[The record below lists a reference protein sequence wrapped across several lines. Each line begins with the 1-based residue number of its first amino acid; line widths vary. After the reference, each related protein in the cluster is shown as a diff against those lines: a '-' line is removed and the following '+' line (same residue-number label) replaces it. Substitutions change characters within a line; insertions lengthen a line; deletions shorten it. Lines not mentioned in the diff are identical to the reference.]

1 MRTIVALALGGALLS
16 TACGN
21 AASPA
26 PSDGASAVATPASTP
41 VESASAA
48 AATDAEA
55 RVLANVRSDIESTCA
70 PLRTDL
76 PPSAVAAITC
86 TPESDVA
93 ASVTVSM
100 FASQKALLAAYKAW
114 LKAQGIETRS
124 HQGSCLARK
133 ASEGAYTPGD
143 DGAKL
148 IPHRSACYVDGDG
161 KAHYVATVPK
171 VGLIEVVG
179 KGGKIPALEDWAW
192 LGNQDQPGGPT
203 VWGANGPIVMEG

>member
-1 MRTIVALALGGALLS
+1 MRTIVALALGGALCLA
-16 TACGN
+16 ACGSS
-21 AASPA
+21 ASPS
-26 PSDGASAVATPASTP
+26 PS
-41 VESASAA
+41 ESASAA
-48 AATDAEA
+48 PTTAPAPVESPSAVATTDAEA
-55 RVLANVRSDIESTCA
+55 RLLANVRPDIKSTCA

-76 PPSAVAAITC
+76 LAGAVAAAVC

-93 ASVTVSM
+93 ARVTVST

-114 LKAQGIETRS
+114 LNAQGIAIRS

-148 IPHRSACYVDGDG
+148 IPYRSACYVDADG

-179 KGGKIPALEDWAW
+179 TGGKIPAVEDWAW
-192 LGNQDQPGGPT
+192 MGNQDQPGGPT
-203 VWGANGPIVMEG
+203 VWRSIEG